1 MVIMS
6 STPITLATSA
16 TDVSGKPSA
25 LLNGSDLKATV
36 EITESGWAVKG
47 SEKLAYSF
55 VKVDEIFSL
64 SNTHLSAV
72 YELWG
77 RCLLVTD
84 QIVWGFYK
92 ERVETYFNHYQIPL
106 TIKIMPGGEL
116 HKTMDT
122 MLSLIDAFNKFGL
135 VRKEPVLVLGGGL
148 VTDVCGYACASYRR
162 SSNFIRI
169 PTTLIGLID
178 ASVSIKVAVNH
189 GKLKNRLGA
198 YHAPLITY
206 LDFTSLKT
214 LPIDQVR
221 NGFAELMKISAVG
234 DIRIWSLLV
243 KYGVEL
249 IETKFGRLE
258 IDSENSDQ
266 IRAIA
271 DEVCER
277 GIKLMLDLETPNLH
291 EIGLDR
297 VIAFGHTWSPT
308 LELRP
313 KLPLRHGHAIAIDMA
328 YSATLAWS
336 RSYITETDRDEVL
349 DLFHAVGLSVDHD
362 LFDDDLIEK
371 GTVAILKTRDGKQ
384 RFAVPK
390 PLGTPFFINDASMDE
405 LKDVL
410 KKHKALVKEKYG
422 SGVGIGAYVDAGDL
436 GEDPEEYGHR
446 TEYVKKE
453 PNGHYDL
460 DQSSCLASSVS
471 LPKTNGHPVSV
482 SDKE

>member
-1 MVIMS
+1 MTIATTIPPSLTNPLKVIDKKASMV
-6 STPITLATSA
+6 
-16 TDVSGKPSA
+16 
-25 LLNGSDLKATV
+25 LNGSDLKATV
-36 EITESGWAVKG
+36 KVTDAGFSVTG

-55 VKVDEIFSL
+55 VKIDDIFSVVNADL
-64 SNTHLSAV
+64 KAV
-72 YELWG
+72 YENWG

-84 QIVWGFYK
+84 KIVWQCYQ
-92 ERVETYFNHYQIPL
+92 ERVEKYFNHHGIAL
-106 TIKIMPGGEL
+106 TVKIMPGGEL

-122 MLSLIDAFNKFGL
+122 MLSLVDAFQDFGL

-148 VTDVCGYACASYRR
+148 VTDVCGFACASYRR

-189 GKLKNRLGA
+189 GKAKNRLGA

-206 LDFTSLKT
+206 LDFTALKT
-214 LPIDQVR
+214 LPTDQVR

-234 DIRIWSLLV
+234 DLRIWSLLV

-249 IETKFGRLE
+249 IETKFGRSE
-258 IDSENSDQ
+258 IASENSGQ
-266 IRAIA
+266 IKEIA
-271 DEVCER
+271 DEVCDR

-336 RSYITETDRDEVL
+336 RGYITEADRDEIL
-349 DLFHAVGLSVDHD
+349 DLFHGVGLSVDHE
-362 LFDDDLIEK
+362 LFDDDLIEQ
-371 GTVAILKTRDGKQ
+371 GTEAILKTRDGKQ

-390 PLGTPFFINDASMDE
+390 PLGTCYFINDASLDE
-405 LKDVL
+405 LKSVL
-410 KKHKALVKEKYG
+410 KIHKQIVSAKYG

-436 GEDPEEYGHR
+436 GEDPDAYAKGTR
-446 TEYVKKE
+446 T
-453 PNGHYDL
+453 NGVLDS
-460 DQSSCLASSVS
+460 DQSTAPSAEVAS
-471 LPKTNGHPVSV
+471 KKTFTNGHI
-482 SDKE
+482 

>member
-1 MVIMS
+1 MTI
-6 STPITLATSA
+6 ATSIP
-16 TDVSGKPSA
+16 PSLTNPLKVIDKKA
-25 LLNGSDLKATV
+25 SMLLNGSDLKATV
-36 EITESGWAVKG
+36 KVTDSGFAVTG

-55 VKVDEIFSL
+55 VKIDDIFSISHHDL
-64 SNTHLSAV
+64 KSV
-72 YELWG
+72 YERWG

-84 QIVWGFYK
+84 NIVWKFYK
-92 ERVETYFNHYQIPL
+92 ERVEKYFNHHDISL
-106 TIKIMPGGEL
+106 TVKIMPAGEL

-122 MLSLIDAFNKFGL
+122 MLSLIDAFQDFGL

-189 GKLKNRLGA
+189 GKNKNRLGA

-206 LDFTSLKT
+206 LDFTALKT
-214 LPIDQVR
+214 LPTDQVR
-221 NGFAELMKISAVG
+221 NGFAELMKISSVG

-249 IETKFGRLE
+249 IEAKFGRSE
-258 IDSENSDQ
+258 IASENSAQ
-266 IRAIA
+266 IKEIA
-271 DEVCER
+271 DEICDR

-336 RSYITETDRDEVL
+336 RGYITEADRDEVL
-349 DLFHAVGLSVDHD
+349 DLFHGVGLSVDHE

-371 GTVAILKTRDGKQ
+371 GTAAILKTRDGKQ

-390 PLGTPFFINDASMDE
+390 PLGSCVFINDASLEE
-405 LKDVL
+405 LKSVL
-410 KKHKALVKEKYG
+410 KTHKQIVSEKYG

-436 GEDPEEYGHR
+436 GEDPDAYA
-446 TEYVKKE
+446 
-453 PNGHYDL
+453 NGVHSNGTLDS
-460 DQSSCLASSVS
+460 DQSTTPAAEVASKETS
-471 LPKTNGHPVSV
+471 TNGHI
-482 SDKE
+482 